1 MSEKLLPN
9 TYKKVAFAFGILALA
24 ALVFIYPLAEI
35 LEFQEIRLNRIIKDL
50 FLISL
55 VVMVFSKEKKETEAV
70 DLLRLKVLK
79 EAVGFAVFILLLESL
94 QEIIFWNG
102 EYEPETGHE
111 IITAMLLFHLVVFN
125 LKKSRLKKKV

>member
-9 TYKKVAFAFGILALA
+9 TYKKVAFAFGILTLA
-24 ALVFIYPLAEI
+24 ALVFIYPLAEF
-35 LEFQEIRLNRIIKDL
+35 LAFHEIRLERVLKDL
-50 FLISL
+50 FLICL
-55 VVMVFSKEKKETEAV
+55 VLMVFSKEKNETKAI

-79 EAVGFAVFILLLESL
+79 EAVGFGAFILILESV

-111 IITAMLLFHLVVFN
+111 IMTALLFFYLVVFHI
-125 LKKSRLKKKV
+125 KKSQIRRKA